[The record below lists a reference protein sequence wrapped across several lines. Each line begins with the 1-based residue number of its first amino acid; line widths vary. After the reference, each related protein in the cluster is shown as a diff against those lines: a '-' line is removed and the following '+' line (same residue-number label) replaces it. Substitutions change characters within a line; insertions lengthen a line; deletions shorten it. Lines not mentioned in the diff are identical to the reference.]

1 MRNKKQIEKD
11 KAITLIEKYI
21 IELEA
26 ENVELRLI
34 INEGIDDYW
43 LSQNKGRVAA
53 ALKG

>member
-1 MRNKKQIEKD
+1 MRTNKQIEKD

-21 IELEA
+21 INLEA

-43 LSQNKGRVAA
+43 LSQNEDRVAA
-53 ALKG
+53 ALGG